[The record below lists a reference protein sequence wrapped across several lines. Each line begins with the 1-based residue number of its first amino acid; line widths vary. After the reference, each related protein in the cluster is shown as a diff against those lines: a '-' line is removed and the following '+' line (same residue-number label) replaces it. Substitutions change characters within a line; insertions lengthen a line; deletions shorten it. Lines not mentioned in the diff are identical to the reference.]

1 RSVRRERIGHIKLA
15 VAVVHIWFFRS
26 LPSKIGNLLGYTVKV
41 LEQII
46 YYEKYVVI
54 KAGRIIED
62 YQNLIEKYSKTY
74 LEKYH
79 KFITELE
86 NVFYLSIKDISHNNK
101 LDLITK
107 EFTANFESN
116 EDNKVL
122 FEDLKNFINETAGV
136 IEGYVTEKYR
146 EKDIR
151 QRIYGTLYDDE
162 NFSDIIAKFVDID
175 KDFLSVPAKDK
186 KGVLCYDKLIKDLAN
201 LRFMSIV
208 KDIKYKTLISESDYN
223 DILEKT
229 DNYEDEYEDFEQ
241 FKAEI
246 GAEAVR
252 MLLSKTDVH
261 QLSKDMRKQITL
273 EKSEATKHEILKK
286 LNVVES
292 FKNNTETNKPE
303 YMVLDVVPVIP
314 PELRPLVPLEGGR
327 FATSDL
333 NDLYR
338 RVIIRNNRLKKML
351 DIKAPEVIVRN
362 EKRMI
367 QESVDSLFD
376 NGRKN
381 NVVRSDGKRALK
393 SLSDSL
399 KGKQGRFRS
408 NLLGKRVDYSCR
420 SVIVVG

>member
-1 RSVRRERIGHIKLA
+1 MPRLRQRDVLHKTYSKFSIKLLSSDQVLKASKGEVTKPETVNYRTYKPEKDGLFCERIFGPQKDWECSCGKYKGSRYKGVTCDKCGVEVNKRSVRRERIGHIKLA
-15 VAVVHIWFFRS
+15 VPVVHIWFFRS

-74 LEKYH
+74 FEKYH

-86 NVFYLSIKDISHNNK
+86 KVFYLSIKDVSHNNK
-101 LDLITK
+101 LDLIAK

-116 EDNKVL
+116 EENDKL
-122 FEDLKNFINETAGV
+122 FEDLLVYVNEIAGV

-151 QRIYGTLYDDE
+151 QRIYSTLYDDE
-162 NFSDIIAKFVDID
+162 NFSDIISKFVDID
-175 KDFLSVPAKDK
+175 KDFLAIAAKEK
-186 KGVLCYDKLIKDLAN
+186 KDVLCFDKLIKDLVN

-229 DNYEDEYEDFEQ
+229 ENYEDEYQEFEQ
-241 FKAEI
+241 FRAEI

-252 MLLSKTDVH
+252 LLLSKTDVH

-273 EKSEATKHEILKK
+273 EKSEASKYEI
-286 LNVVES
+286 
-292 FKNNTETNKPE
+292 
-303 YMVLDVVPVIP
+303 
-314 PELRPLVPLEGGR
+314 
-327 FATSDL
+327 
-333 NDLYR
+333 
-338 RVIIRNNRLKKML
+338 
-351 DIKAPEVIVRN
+351 
-362 EKRMI
+362 
-367 QESVDSLFD
+367 
-376 NGRKN
+376 
-381 NVVRSDGKRALK
+381 
-393 SLSDSL
+393 
-399 KGKQGRFRS
+399 
-408 NLLGKRVDYSCR
+408 
-420 SVIVVG
+420 